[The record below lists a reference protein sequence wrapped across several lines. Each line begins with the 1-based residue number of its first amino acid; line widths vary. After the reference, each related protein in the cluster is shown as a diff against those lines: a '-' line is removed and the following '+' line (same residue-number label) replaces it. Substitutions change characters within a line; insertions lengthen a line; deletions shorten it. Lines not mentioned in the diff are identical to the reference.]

1 MLKWVLSVSG
11 RLVIKLPKMCFFYT
25 YVDRKSLYPVTS
37 TNVGITNPPP
47 PPPPSPPKKNKKTL
61 TLTFSFNP
69 FAALVQ
75 KFKAIPTAYPK
86 LLNLNQGHPSK
97 KLVFLLKSL

>member
-25 YVDRKSLYPVTS
+25 YVDRKSLYPVT
-37 TNVGITNPPP
+37 
-47 PPPPSPPKKNKKTL
+47 L

-86 LLNLNQGHPSK
+86 LLNLSQGHPSK

>member
-25 YVDRKSLYPVTS
+25 YVDRKSLYPVTYKRW
-37 TNVGITNPPP
+37 NYPPP
-47 PPPPSPPKKNKKTL
+47 PKKKNKKTL
-61 TLTFSFNP
+61 IETKKTFSFNP

-86 LLNLNQGHPSK
+86 LLNLSQGHPSK

>member
-25 YVDRKSLYPVTS
+25 YVDRKSLYPVTYKRW
-37 TNVGITNPPP
+37 NYPPP
-47 PPPPSPPKKNKKTL
+47 QKKNKKTL

-86 LLNLNQGHPSK
+86 LLNLSQGHPSK